1 MTLAPD
7 SVTLRKLE
15 DQIFTLRQR
24 VAELEGELHRRTLD
38 ERLELVLESLP
49 IPVIITRFS
58 DTLILAAN
66 RHVNRLFGVPLNDP
80 LTRRW
85 ARDFFYSQRD
95 FRRLVVDVH
104 RLGSVHDIEVQAKRI
119 DGTPVWVAVS
129 MERIQYHG
137 VAALASGFYDL
148 TERKQAETE
157 LRRFAQEL
165 QVRNDELDAFAHTV
179 AHDLKSPLSIIAGYS
194 ELLLDMDSAES
205 EALRRDGLNLILS
218 TVDKINNI
226 IDELMLLAEVRK
238 GAVEA
243 APLAM
248 GVIANEACA
257 RLDYLARQHQAEI
270 TIAPVWPTALGYA
283 PWIEEVWINYVSNAI
298 KYGGRPPCL
307 ELGGELTDGDQA
319 RFWVRDN
326 GPGLSADD
334 QARLFAPF
342 AQLAHTRATGHG
354 LGLSIVR
361 RIVEKLGGTVG
372 VESTIG
378 RGSTF
383 YFTLPTQLPD

>member
-1 MTLAPD
+1 MPLSSDSFTPGKPENDILA
-7 SVTLRKLE
+7 
-15 DQIFTLRQR
+15 LRQR
-24 VAELEGELHRRTLD
+24 VAKLEAELHRHTLD

-49 IPVIITRFS
+49 TPVIITRFS
-58 DTLILAAN
+58 DTSILAAN
-66 RHVNRLFGVPLNDP
+66 RHVNRLFGLPPDESLIER
-80 LTRRW
+80 L
-85 ARDFFYSQRD
+85 ARDFFFSERD

-104 RLGSVHDIEVQAKRI
+104 RHGCVHNIEVQARRA
-119 DGTPVWVAVS
+119 DGTPIWVAVS
-129 MERIQYHG
+129 MERMQYQG
-137 VAALASGFYDL
+137 IEALASGFYDL
-148 TERKQAETE
+148 TERKQAEAE

-194 ELLLDMDSAES
+194 ELLLDMESAES

-243 APLAM
+243 VPLAM

-257 RLDYLARQHQAEI
+257 RLDYLARQHQAKI